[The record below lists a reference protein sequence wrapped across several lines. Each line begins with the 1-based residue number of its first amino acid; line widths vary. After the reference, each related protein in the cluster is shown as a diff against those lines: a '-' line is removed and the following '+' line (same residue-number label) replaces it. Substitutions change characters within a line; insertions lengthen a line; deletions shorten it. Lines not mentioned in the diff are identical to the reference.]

1 MGCNS
6 NRNIAGFINTGGS
19 LPSRLH
25 PGTLIVA
32 YFRNAEVQLELFASL
47 TLTIFKLNL
56 LIVSNNE
63 NYTIVGVECNFQNMK
78 LLQTSESNLLLYH
91 CPVNKLR

>member
-63 NYTIVGVECNFQNMK
+63 NYTIVGK
-78 LLQTSESNLLLYH
+78 
-91 CPVNKLR
+91 PPPI